1 MKNIYRTPTTENEK
15 GRQPLKN
22 EQKDLNKSFTKGKKQ
37 QWKQDTADEP
47 MGVALRH
54 CSSGRREWKPP
65 STYTHHADWS
75 VKAEAE
81 RVPPVL
87 RMQGSWSSH
96 SCWQRCQSVQ
106 PLWRTVCQ
114 ILAKLNIHLPYNLL
128 LGNIPKRNEHLCALK
143 DLCENTHSS
152 FTPNSQQ
159 LEMMGKSINRRM
171 DKLFMVYQ
179 KRECY

>member
-1 MKNIYRTPTTENEK
+1 MLADVSVSIASLKNGLPNPSKTRYTPT
-15 GRQPLKN
+15 
-22 EQKDLNKSFTKGKKQ
+22 
-37 QWKQDTADEP
+37 
-47 MGVALRH
+47 H
-54 CSSGRREWKPP
+54 
-65 STYTHHADWS
+65 
-75 VKAEAE
+75 
-81 RVPPVL
+81 
-87 RMQGSWSSH
+87 
-96 SCWQRCQSVQ
+96 
-106 PLWRTVCQ
+106 
-114 ILAKLNIHLPYNLL
+114 NLL